1 LTGTGL
7 VDPHCRAVPKCDRST
22 VQGAVRAVRVF
33 ALASLV
39 LAAAR
44 PARAQEAVWV
54 ASPAEQRQRWYA
66 AARGALEA
74 EGVLVSEAGEGG
86 DRCAPAQAR
95 EAARARGATR
105 GLCLE
110 VEHDGEHATAVTVE
124 LAGEQGA
131 AERGRAEVERADAAA
146 ATRAAYRSALLA
158 LELGDSGLLRVRT
171 TPEGAVVAFDGEPGG
186 HAPLERRLAPGAH
199 RVALSLDGFAPH
211 QQDVQV
217 ARGRVLELDVQ
228 LERASGGEPLA
239 RRERSPIN
247 YIVGGALL
255 VGAAPL
261 LAISLV
267 ALARDGDCVERS
279 GGVCTERVRFGARSA
294 ILLGAGA
301 AALAA
306 GTYLVLA
313 APIEVEV
320 RADADGAGVS
330 LGGRF

>member
-1 LTGTGL
+1 VGAFVLT
-7 VDPHCRAVPKCDRST
+7 
-22 VQGAVRAVRVF
+22 
-33 ALASLV
+33 SLL
-39 LAAAR
+39 LAAAAGR
-44 PARAQEAVWV
+44 AAAQEAVWI

-66 AARGALEA
+66 AARSALEA

-86 DRCAPAQAR
+86 EPCAPARAR
-95 EAARARGATR
+95 DAARARGATR

-110 VEHDGEHATAVTVE
+110 VEGAGDATAVTVE
-124 LAGEQGA
+124 LAAENGA
-131 AERGRAEVERADAAA
+131 AARAGARAAHGDAAP

-158 LELGDSGLLRVRT
+158 LELGDAGLLRVRT

-186 HAPLERRLAPGAH
+186 HAPLERRLAPGTH
-199 RVALSLDGFAPH
+199 RIDLSLDGFAP
-211 QQDVQV
+211 QQRDVQV
-217 ARGRVLELDVQ
+217 ARGRVFELDVQ
-228 LERASGGEPLA
+228 LDRAAAGEAAL
-239 RRERSPIN
+239 RSERSPIN

-267 ALARDGDCVERS
+267 ALARNGDCVEQR
-279 GGVCTERVRFGARSA
+279 GDACTERVRFGARSA

-320 RADADGAGVS
+320 RADTGGAGLS
-330 LGGRF
+330 LNARF